1 VPTLPELVVYDE
13 VLACRLVGE
22 RLERLRREA
31 GDGFPEH
38 VTAFRKGM
46 AVHGRYGQPCP
57 ECGAP
62 VLRIVFADRE
72 VNDCARCQTGGRLL
86 ADRALCR
93 LLKGDWPR
101 RLEVLEE
108 RRAAHEG
115 GNPAG
120 GAPVDE
126 A

>member
-1 VPTLPELVVYDE
+1 VPELPELVVYAE
-13 VLACRLVGE
+13 ALARRVVGE

-38 VTAFRKGM
+38 VTAFRAGM

-62 VLRIVFADRE
+62 VQRIVFAGRQ
-72 VNDCARCQTGGRLL
+72 VNYCARCQTGGRLL
-86 ADRALCR
+86 ADRALSR
-93 LLKGDWPR
+93 LLKGEWPR
-101 RLEVLEE
+101 SLEELEE
-108 RRAAHEG
+108 RRASHDP

-120 GAPVDE
+120 RDSVDE